1 MRSVHR
7 FINQLQWVS
16 RLHSPSVTGG
26 TAFTV
31 CFLFLIKFGIKF
43 YDHDLKCNLAAEE
56 MDAKH
61 RIIFRRQ
68 TRDDVQSG
76 KMAVVI
82 LEESLRRHRHNV
94 RVRQKVPRQTDT
106 DICNPETEVNVSGPY
121 KKF

>member
-31 CFLFLIKFGIKF
+31 GFLFLIKFGIKF

-56 MDAKH
+56 MDAKR

-76 KMAVVI
+76 KMAAVI